1 MSWLFFV
8 LALAAGAANPFQAG
22 ANAQLNKQL
31 QQPVLAG
38 LVVYAT
44 GFAGLLVLQL
54 AQHPALPSQSRLAT
68 VNWWAWLGGFISILS
83 TMAGLT
89 LVHKLGSGLFTGC
102 SLTASLIT
110 SLALDQFGLVGF
122 RQHTASPG
130 RLAGCCFLAAGIWLF
145 VRS

>member
-1 MSWLFFV
+1 
-8 LALAAGAANPFQAG
+8 
-22 ANAQLNKQL
+22 
-31 QQPVLAG
+31 
-38 LVVYAT
+38 
-44 GFAGLLVLQL
+44 
-54 AQHPALPSQSRLAT
+54 
-68 VNWWAWLGGFISILS
+68 
-83 TMAGLT
+83 
-89 LVHKLGSGLFTGC
+89 LFTGC